1 MVGCAACPHRPV
13 PCRDWCAGL
22 RIDDAKRGKQM
33 QAYQERVASEQA
45 ELVALKERTRLDEDH
60 LVRLYELMSRHD
72 DR

>member
-1 MVGCAACPHRPV
+1 
-13 PCRDWCAGL
+13 
-22 RIDDAKRGKQM
+22 M

-45 ELVALKERTRLDEDH
+45 ELVALKERTRLDEDY

>member
-1 MVGCAACPHRPV
+1 
-13 PCRDWCAGL
+13 
-22 RIDDAKRGKQM
+22 M